1 MEDHPR
7 PMVEEDHKIEENQM
21 VIQVKADSIQYR
33 GPRLEETIKADH
45 LRQVEVVDLP
55 EDNLQAKLVK
65 AADRFEKDH
74 PRGKKLSANHDQ
86 GNSVA
91 QQVLKR

>member
-7 PMVEEDHKIEENQM
+7 QFLEKDHKIEENQM
-21 VIQVKADSIQYR
+21 VIQVKVDSIQYG
-33 GPRLEETIKADH
+33 GPRLEETIKADR

-74 PRGKKLSANHDQ
+74 PRGKKLSANHDLE
-86 GNSVA
+86 NFV
-91 QQVLKR
+91 VLKR